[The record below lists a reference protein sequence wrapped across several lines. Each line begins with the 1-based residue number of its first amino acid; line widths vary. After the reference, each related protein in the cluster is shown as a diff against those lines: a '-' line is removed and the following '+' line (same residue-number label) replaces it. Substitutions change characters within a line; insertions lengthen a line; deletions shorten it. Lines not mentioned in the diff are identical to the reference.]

1 MVTNNSKILDA
12 DNNLL
17 HLDFSISVDYFLA
30 RFVRQATS
38 ILLSLFLICANTN
51 GLAAEIKVYSNNDLG
66 CILRLQ
72 GTIEKGD
79 AKIFEEKWCQAAKK
93 KSPEFNCEQDSFW
106 PESPK
111 ICLDSPGGSFTEAI
125 EIGDRI
131 HHFMGTAIENGSVC
145 LSACAIIFMAG
156 SIYVDVDGHPG
167 RPDRTM
173 QVGGKLGFHAPDL
186 VVDEGEYTK
195 KQVDEAYKVSVFTTA
210 KLSRRLDKFFFPLSL
225 FTAMYSTP
233 ANEMFHIDY
242 VGQAAQWDISITGFS
257 VPTQITKSQLAD
269 ACVNAAALYDNSGAV
284 FFKQQHSEQEI
295 LEHIL
300 HREKYPYD
308 VNSKMQVMR
317 DSLGRL
323 TAKWEMGGNLDSTCT
338 IEEISIDSSANLV
351 SGSIRWERMPF
362 ATDVRP
368 LEAYMLYPDSAKIT
382 DLNTA
387 QAQGQMHNAGTLCA
401 VFTGEKKTDEQACTM
416 TADVS
421 SDRLPISLFV
431 WPSGSRTVITHGDK
445 KLLNGQET
453 INVDTKGRFNECLL
467 NTVTGNTFCYIR

>member
-12 DNNLL
+12 DNNIL
-17 HLDFSISVDYFLA
+17 HLDFSSSVDYRLA

-51 GLAAEIKVYSNNDLG
+51 GFAAKIEVYSNNDLG

-93 KSPEFNCEQDSFW
+93 KSPEFNCEQHSFW

-111 ICLDSPGGSFTEAI
+111 ICLDSAGGSFTEAI
-125 EIGDRI
+125 KIGDRI

-156 SIYVDVDGHPG
+156 SIYSDIEGHPG
-167 RPDRTM
+167 YPVRTM

-186 VVDEGEYTK
+186 VVPEGEYTQEQVK
-195 KQVDEAYKVSVFTTA
+195 KAYELSVKTTA
-210 KLSRRLDKFFFPLSL
+210 ELSSRLDKFFFPLSL
-225 FTAMYSTP
+225 FTAMYSTSP
-233 ANEMFHIDY
+233 NEFYYIEY
-242 VGQAAQWDISITGFS
+242 VGQAAQWDISIAGVS
-257 VPTQITKSQLAD
+257 IPTQITKSQLAD
-269 ACVNAAALYDNSGAV
+269 ACLNAAALYDNSGLV

-300 HREKYPYD
+300 YRKKNPYEVD
-308 VNSKMQVMR
+308 SKMKVLR
-317 DSLGRL
+317 DGLGRL
-323 TAKWEMGGNLDSTCT
+323 TAKWEIGGNLESTCT

-351 SGSIRWERMPF
+351 SGRIQFERMPF
-362 ATDVRP
+362 ATDVRS
-368 LEAYMLYPDSAKIT
+368 LAAYMLYPDSTKIS
-382 DLNTA
+382 DLNKI
-387 QAQGQMHNAGTLCA
+387 QVQGQIHNAGTLCA
-401 VFTGEKKTDEQACTM
+401 VFTGGKKTDEQACTM

-445 KLLNGQET
+445 KLLNGQES
-453 INVDTKGRFNECLL
+453 ISVDTKGRYNECLL
-467 NTVTGNTFCYIR
+467 NTVTGNTFCYSR